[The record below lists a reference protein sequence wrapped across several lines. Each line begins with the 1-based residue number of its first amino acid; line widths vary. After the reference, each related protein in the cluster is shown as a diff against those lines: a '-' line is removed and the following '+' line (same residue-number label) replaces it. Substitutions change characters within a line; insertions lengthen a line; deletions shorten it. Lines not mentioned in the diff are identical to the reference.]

1 MKKWMKILLILAI
14 LGAAGATYVYV
25 FVYNKAHPDYANLEP
40 DFDTEAQTL
49 FEAFKNNPEDA
60 ATTYNGKIIR
70 LSGTLD
76 KIDKLEDQTIA
87 YFILDEGMFGNEGIR
102 ISMLPDEADKI
113 KPLDTGKSVIIKG
126 FCTGYNDSDVIL
138 DTAVLKF

>member
-1 MKKWMKILLILAI
+1 MKILLILAI

-40 DFDTEAQTL
+40 DFNTEAQTL

-76 KIDKLEDQTIA
+76 KIDKLENQTIA

-102 ISMLPDEADKI
+102 ISMLPDETDKVI
-113 KPLDTGKSVIIKG
+113 SLDTGKSVVIKG

-138 DTAVLKF
+138 EHGSLEF